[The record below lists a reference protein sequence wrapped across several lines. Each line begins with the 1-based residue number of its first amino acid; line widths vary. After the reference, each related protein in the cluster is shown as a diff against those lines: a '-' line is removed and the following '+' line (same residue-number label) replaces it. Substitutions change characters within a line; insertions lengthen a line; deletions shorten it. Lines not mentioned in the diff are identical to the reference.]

1 VKQPKPETEAEAKID
16 QLVEDNLTTN
26 DFAKRRAAWVE
37 IQKLLNEECFVI
49 WLPTQIIKIP
59 VRNHFGNI
67 RPSVIP
73 HRILW
78 NIEQVFAKRGNGPA

>member
-1 VKQPKPETEAEAKID
+1 V
-16 QLVEDNLTTN
+16 
-26 DFAKRRAAWVE
+26 
-37 IQKLLNEECFVI
+37 

-59 VRNHFGNI
+59 VRNHFGNV

-78 NIEQVFAKRGNGPA
+78 NIEQVFAKRGTGPA